1 MNVDVNQAL
10 RFAGV
15 KEPDEM
21 ALRAARQAAE
31 QVEKRASPRYTYR
44 VFDTVRTEQGVSLP
58 EAGLLLPGNLAKTM
72 LADCDRAVLLLC
84 TLGAEF
90 DRLLRTAQARDMAQA
105 LYMDACGS
113 SFVEQGCDAAEREIA
128 ARHPGLCLT
137 DRFSPGYGDLPLAL
151 QLDFL
156 RALNGEKRLGVC
168 AAPSFLLNPMKSVTA
183 VIGLADRPQPARIR
197 GCAFCAFKQ
206 NCAFRERGMT
216 CASSA

>member
-1 MNVDVNQAL
+1 MNVDVKQAL

-15 KEPDEM
+15 KTPDEN
-21 ALRAARQAAE
+21 ALGAARQAAE

-44 VFDTVRTEQGVSLP
+44 VFAVERTEQGVSLP
-58 EAGLLLPGNLAKTM
+58 EAGLILPGNLAKTM
-72 LADCDRAVLLLC
+72 LAECEKAALLLC

-105 LYMDACGS
+105 LYIDACGS
-113 SFVEQGCDAAEREIA
+113 SFVEQGCDAAEKEIA
-128 ARHPGLCLT
+128 AHHPGLYLT
-137 DRFSPGYGDLPLAL
+137 DRFSPGYGDLPLSL
-151 QLDFL
+151 QRDFL

-168 AAPSFLLNPMKSVTA
+168 AAPSYLLNPMKSVTA
-183 VIGLADRPQPARIR
+183 VIGLSDKPQPARIR
-197 GCAFCAFKQ
+197 GCAYCAFKQ

>member
-31 QVEKRASPRYTYR
+31 QVEKRAAPRYTYR
-44 VFDTVRTEQGVSLP
+44 VCAIARTEQGVSLP
-58 EAGLLLPGNLAKTM
+58 EAGLILPGNLAKSM
-72 LADCDRAVLLLC
+72 LAECEKAVLLLC

-128 ARHPGLCLT
+128 ARHPGLYLT

>member
-72 LADCDRAVLLLC
+72 LAECEKAVLLLC

-113 SFVEQGCDAAEREIA
+113 SFVEQGCDEAEREIA
-128 ARHPGLCLT
+128 ARHPGLYLT

>member
-1 MNVDVNQAL
+1 MNVDVTQAL

-15 KEPDEM
+15 KTPDEN
-21 ALRAARQAAE
+21 ALGAARQAAE

-44 VFDTVRTEQGVSLP
+44 VFAVERTEQGVSLP
-58 EAGLLLPGNLAKTM
+58 EAGLILPGNLAKTM
-72 LADCDRAVLLLC
+72 LAECEKAALLLC

-105 LYMDACGS
+105 LYIDACGS
-113 SFVEQGCDAAEREIA
+113 SFVEQGCDAAEKEIA
-128 ARHPGLCLT
+128 AHHPGLYLT
-137 DRFSPGYGDLPLAL
+137 DRFSPGYGDLPLSL
-151 QLDFL
+151 QRDFL

-168 AAPSFLLNPMKSVTA
+168 AAPSYLLNPMKSVTA
-183 VIGLADRPQPARIR
+183 VIGLSDKPQPARIR
-197 GCAFCAFKQ
+197 GCAYCVFKQ

>member
-1 MNVDVNQAL
+1 MKVDVNQAL

-15 KEPDEM
+15 KEPDEI
-21 ALRAARQAAE
+21 ALRAAHQAAE

-44 VFDTVRTEQGVSLP
+44 VFDTAPTERGVSLP

-72 LADCDRAVLLLC
+72 LADCEKAVLLLC

-90 DRLLRTAQARDMAQA
+90 DRLLRTAQARDMTEA
-105 LYMDACGS
+105 LYIDACGS
-113 SFVEQGCDAAEREIA
+113 SFVEQGCDAAEQEIA
-128 ARHPGLCLT
+128 ARHPGLYLT
-137 DRFSPGYGDLPLAL
+137 DRFSPGYGDLPLSL

>member
-15 KEPDEM
+15 KEPDEIT
-21 ALRAARQAAE
+21 LRAAQQAAE
-31 QVEKRASPRYTYR
+31 QVEKRASPRYIYR
-44 VFDTVRTEQGVSLP
+44 VFDIAHTEHGVSLP
-58 EAGLLLPGNLAKTM
+58 EAGLLLPGKLAKTM
-72 LADCDRAVLLLC
+72 LADCERAVLLLC
-84 TLGAEF
+84 TLRAEF

-105 LYMDACGS
+105 LYIDACGS
-113 SFVEQGCDAAEREIA
+113 AYVEQGCDAAEREIA
-128 ARHPGLCLT
+128 AHHPGLYLT
-137 DRFSPGYGDLPLAL
+137 DRFSPGYGDLPLSL

-168 AAPSFLLNPMKSVTA
+168 AAPSYLLNPMKSVTA
-183 VIGLADRPQPARIR
+183 VIGLSGKPQPARIR

>member
-10 RFAGV
+10 RYAGV
-15 KEPDEM
+15 KEPEVN
-21 ALRAARQAAE
+21 ALRAAQRAAE

-44 VFDTVRTEQGVSLP
+44 VFNIAHTEQGVSLP
-58 EAGLLLPGNLAKTM
+58 EAGLLLPGKLAETM
-72 LADCDRAVLLLC
+72 LADCNRAVLLLC

-105 LYMDACGS
+105 LYIDACGS

-128 ARHPGLCLT
+128 ARHPGLYLT
-137 DRFSPGYGDLPLAL
+137 DRFSPGYGDFPLAL

-156 RALNGEKRLGVC
+156 RTLNGEKRLGVC
-168 AAPSFLLNPMKSVTA
+168 AAPSYLLNPMKSVTA
-183 VIGLADRPQPARIR
+183 VIGLSDKPQPARIR

-216 CASSA
+216 CASST

>member
-1 MNVDVNQAL
+1 MDIDLNEAL

-15 KEPDEM
+15 KEPDEI
-21 ALRAARQAAE
+21 ALRAAHQAAE

-44 VFDTVRTEQGVSLP
+44 VFDTARTERGVSLP

-72 LADCDRAVLLLC
+72 LADCEKAVLLLC

-105 LYMDACGS
+105 LYIDACGS
-113 SFVEQGCDAAEREIA
+113 SFVEQGCDAAEQEIA
-128 ARHPGLCLT
+128 ARHPGLYLT
-137 DRFSPGYGDLPLAL
+137 DRFSPGYGDLPLSL
-151 QLDFL
+151 QPDLL
-156 RALNGEKRLGVC
+156 RLLNGEKRLGVC
-168 AAPSFLLNPMKSVTA
+168 AAPSYLLNPMKSVTA